1 MRCSLTLIR
10 RVHLRSSSRPIHGD
24 IWPPSIIHWEFL
36 TNLTIVLN
44 EQILLIFCADFL
56 PHVSYIKQ
64 NQQQFLW
71 EKNILRKGNNPL
83 RTCWWLSGQ
92 VILGKMQK
100 KAHHH
105 HYQQHHQHLH
115 CHQHHHRSWKYLYC
129 VPFHKRIPNWNKHV
143 KYQNRRL
150 CYISIVRNCVCF
162 CNSGPCK
169 CKFCNLNI
177 AHTSSKAQWR
187 KVRCMVFCHSVP
199 CQFCNVNITHTK
211 THQAEKLRRKRCKV
225 WSNAFHILRF
235 QI

>member
-1 MRCSLTLIR
+1 MVLLIPKDCHGKLFVICKTFITAFLRWYSEDIRGIAFWKKFFRPFPFFLLHLFSILHSSCTFFHLCVRCSLTLIR

-143 KYQNRRL
+143 TYQNRGL
-150 CYISIVRNCVCF
+150 C
-162 CNSGPCK
+162 
-169 CKFCNLNI
+169 
-177 AHTSSKAQWR
+177 
-187 KVRCMVFCHSVP
+187 
-199 CQFCNVNITHTK
+199 
-211 THQAEKLRRKRCKV
+211 
-225 WSNAFHILRF
+225 
-235 QI
+235 